1 MTCPDILCRSRG
13 GSGKER
19 LPRVLL
25 DVLDL
30 FKFDL
35 GRRPPQ
41 IMWCAQQIGQE
52 LSIRNTAANNRLEA
66 LCLLG
71 FVERKRSGRRWF
83 YFFVRGEV
91 VA

>member
-1 MTCPDILCRSRG
+1 MTAEPSSGQNFAHIDKIL
-13 GSGKER
+13 
-19 LPRVLL
+19 
-25 DVLDL
+25 
-30 FKFDL
+30 
-35 GRRPPQ
+35 
-41 IMWCAQQIGQE
+41 E